1 MTVGTGSAALPLSL
15 YREISRSDWAR
26 LAPGMAQPLTAG
38 EIAQIRGL
46 GDRLDMD
53 EVREVYLPLSRLLS
67 LYATAA
73 KSLGAATSG
82 FLARTRHDDPL
93 RARNRRIGRGRK
105 VHSRADCCR
114 SCSAAGRTRPASNW

>member
-46 GDRLDMD
+46 GDRRQ
-53 EVREVYLPLSRLLS
+53 E
-67 LYATAA
+67 
-73 KSLGAATSG
+73 
-82 FLARTRHDDPL
+82 
-93 RARNRRIGRGRK
+93 
-105 VHSRADCCR
+105 
-114 SCSAAGRTRPASNW
+114 RPTTQPTVVDVKE